1 MDIKATPFR
10 FRATDNIFT
19 VARMVATVEPS
30 IASSAGPTRPGAD
43 AGVTTTPSM
52 KLAS

>member
-10 FRATDNIFT
+10 FRASDNIFT
-19 VARMVATVEPS
+19 VARIIATVEPS
-30 IASSAGPTRPGAD
+30 IASAAGSTRPGVD